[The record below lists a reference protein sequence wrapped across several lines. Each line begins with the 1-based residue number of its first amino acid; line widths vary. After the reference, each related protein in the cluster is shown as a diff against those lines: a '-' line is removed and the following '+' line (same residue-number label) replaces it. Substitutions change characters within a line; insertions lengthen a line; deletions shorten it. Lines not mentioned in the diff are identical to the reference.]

1 MDILVLGII
10 TLSANVR
17 IIANEMENTFDVFLR
32 WFVVMLLLLLL
43 AVDYQIDRDLRLL
56 VAELIF

>member
-32 WFVVMLLLLLL
+32 WFVVMLL